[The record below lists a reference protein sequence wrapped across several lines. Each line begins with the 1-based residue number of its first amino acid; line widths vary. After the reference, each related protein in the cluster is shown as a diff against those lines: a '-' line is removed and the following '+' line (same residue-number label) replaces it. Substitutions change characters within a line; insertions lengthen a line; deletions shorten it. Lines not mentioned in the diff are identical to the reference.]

1 MPDQRFLP
9 VSASLKARAVACAL
23 LALAIFSIAPE
34 YGHAVS
40 RVDIDVGDMAGSDW
54 SARDVSIVLEL
65 PGAQQT
71 IAHVRVRQATLMAE
85 IGTLRDL
92 SIVCRNPR
100 VAEPLFACTR
110 ATVSGQFGRFGRQQL
125 RADVEYRSDRQTL
138 RFSIDGLTVAHGR
151 VHVTGQ
157 WLESGWTLTAKTEGL
172 ALASLRELAKPW
184 FALPDDLTIEGKA
197 SLEVTL
203 RGADTIATV
212 QASGTLNEITAN
224 NAAGTLATDK
234 LSMKLDTEL
243 TADGADWN
251 IRAKI
256 DSPSGQA
263 YSDPIFL
270 DFGQQPA
277 SATLSGR
284 WLAEQSVLQLGELKV
299 DQKDTVTAT
308 LTGELD
314 FDSEVLLRRMR
325 ADIGRLEFPVA
336 FTSLMLPFLLDSE
349 LKDLKIQGWVSGVV
363 EVEAGLPAAVALE
376 IHDVDA
382 TGQVATFN
390 ALRGKVNWL
399 SSARRAAPAGTSSA
413 RIGDAPSHLEWR
425 GGALYGISTGA
436 TRLDFVTS
444 GADFRLLK
452 PTELPI
458 LDGGLAIEELS
469 VREFGEP
476 QMSVRFAGE
485 LKPISVTLL
494 SRAFGWPEFA
504 GTIAG
509 RIPQVSLEEDVLSL
523 SGDLDAQVFG
533 GQVKVNALKLQN
545 PLGDY
550 PRFSA
555 NITMRNLDLE
565 AVTGTFSFGKIT
577 GRLNADI
584 RELELFQWAP
594 IKFDARLYTPPGDRS
609 RHLISQRA
617 VNNLSNIGGGGG
629 GVTAALSSGFLRFFE
644 NFRYDRLGLSCR
656 LENEICLMDG
666 IERQQG
672 ESYYIVKGSGLP
684 RIDIIGNAHRVSWSR
699 LVSQLAAIQASGGP
713 VVQ

>member
-1 MPDQRFLP
+1 M
-9 VSASLKARAVACAL
+9 RA
-23 LALAIFSIAPE
+23 
-34 YGHAVS
+34 
-40 RVDIDVGDMAGSDW
+40 
-54 SARDVSIVLEL
+54 
-65 PGAQQT
+65 
-71 IAHVRVRQATLMAE
+71 
-85 IGTLRDL
+85 
-92 SIVCRNPR
+92 
-100 VAEPLFACTR
+100 
-110 ATVSGQFGRFGRQQL
+110 
-125 RADVEYRSDRQTL
+125 
-138 RFSIDGLTVAHGR
+138 
-151 VHVTGQ
+151 TGQ
-157 WLESGWTLTAKTEGL
+157 WLESGWTLVARTEGL
-172 ALASLRELAKPW
+172 ALASIRELVKPW
-184 FALPDDLTIEGKA
+184 LQLPEDLTVEGKA
-197 SLEVTL
+197 SLDVTL
-203 RGADTIATV
+203 RGSDTIATV
-212 QASGTLNEITAN
+212 KASGTLNEITAN
-224 NAAGTLATDK
+224 NAAGTIATDK
-234 LSMKLDTEL
+234 LSMKFDTEL
-243 TADGADWN
+243 EADGGDWN

-256 DSPSGQA
+256 DSHSGQA
-263 YSDPIFL
+263 YSDPVFI

-277 SATLSGR
+277 SATLAGR
-284 WLAEQSVLQLGELKV
+284 WVSEQSVMQLSELKV
-299 DQKDTVTAT
+299 DQKDTVAAT
-308 LTGELD
+308 LAGELD
-314 FDSEVLLRRMR
+314 FGGETLLRKLRV
-325 ADIGRLEFPVA
+325 DLERLEFPVA
-336 FTSLMLPFLLDSE
+336 FTSLMLPFLLDTE
-349 LKDLKIQGWVSGVV
+349 LKDLRMEGRVSGIV
-363 EVEAGLPAAVALE
+363 EVEAGLPAAVALD
-376 IHDVDA
+376 IHQVNA

-390 ALRGKVNWL
+390 ALRGQVNWL
-399 SSARRAAPAGTSSA
+399 SSARRAAPGSATSRS
-413 RIGDAPSHLEWR
+413 GDAPSHLAWQD
-425 GGALYGISTGA
+425 GALYGISTGA

-444 GADFRLLK
+444 GVDFRLLK

-458 LDGGLAIEELS
+458 LDGGLAIDELS

-509 RIPQVSLEEDVLSL
+509 RIPQVSLEKDVLSL
-523 SGDLDAQVFG
+523 GGDLDAQVFG

-550 PRFSA
+550 PQFSA

-584 RELELFQWAP
+584 RDLELFQWAP
-594 IKFDARLYTPPGDRS
+594 IRFDARLYTPPGDKS

-644 NFRYDRLGLSCR
+644 DFRYARLGLSCR

-684 RIDIIGNAHRVSWSR
+684 RIDIIGNARRVSWSR
-699 LVSQLAAIQASGGP
+699 LVSQLTAIQESGGP

>member
-1 MPDQRFLP
+1 MPGERFHP
-9 VSASLKARAVACAL
+9 VHTSFKAQALAGVVLATAL
-23 LALAIFSIAPE
+23 LSIAPE
-34 YGHAVS
+34 RGDAVG
-40 RVDIDVGDMAGSDW
+40 RIDIDIGDLVGSDW
-54 SARDVSIVLEL
+54 SARNVSIALEL
-65 PGAQQT
+65 PGAEQT
-71 IAHVRVRQATLMAE
+71 IARVFVKQATLMPE
-85 IGTLRDL
+85 IGALRDL
-92 SIVCRNPR
+92 SITCPNPLVR
-100 VAEPLFACTR
+100 EPLFACKS

-125 RADVEYRSDRQTL
+125 RASLEYRSDNETL
-138 RFSIDGLTVAHGR
+138 RFAIDGLRVAQGR

-157 WLESGWTLTAKTEGL
+157 WLESGWTLAAKTEGL
-172 ALASLRELAKPW
+172 ALASLRELMKPW
-184 FALPDDLTIEGKA
+184 FALPDDLTVEGKA
-197 SLEVTL
+197 SLDVTL
-203 RGADTIATV
+203 HGADTIATAQV
-212 QASGTLNEITAN
+212 GGTLNDVTAN

-234 LSMKLDTEL
+234 LNVILDTEL
-243 TADGADWN
+243 KADGADWI

-256 DSPSGQA
+256 AARSGQA

-270 DFGQQPA
+270 DFAQQPA
-277 SATLSGR
+277 TATVAGR
-284 WLAEQSVLQLGELKV
+284 WIPEPGILQLSELKV
-299 DQKDTVTAT
+299 GQKDTVMAT
-308 LTGELD
+308 LAGELD
-314 FDSEVLLRRMR
+314 FGGEMLLRKLHV
-325 ADIGRLEFPVA
+325 DLERLEFPVA
-336 FTSLMLPFLLDSE
+336 FTSLMLPFLLDTE
-349 LKDLKIQGWVSGVV
+349 LKDLKMEGHVSGVV
-363 EVEAGLPAAVALE
+363 EMEAGLPAAFALE
-376 IHDVDA
+376 LHEVNA
-382 TGQVATFN
+382 TGNVASFR
-390 ALRGKVNWL
+390 ALDGQVNWL
-399 SSARRAAPAGTSSA
+399 SSARRDAPGGAASRLGAAPS
-413 RIGDAPSHLEWR
+413 RLEWQ

-436 TRLDFVTS
+436 TRIHFVTA
-444 GADFRLLK
+444 GADFRLLE

-469 VREFGEP
+469 VRELGEP

-523 SGDLDAQVFG
+523 GGDLDAEVFG

-550 PRFSA
+550 PQLSA

-584 RELELFQWAP
+584 RDLELFQWAP
-594 IKFDARLYTPPGDRS
+594 IKFDARLYTPPGDKS

-644 NFRYDRLGLSCR
+644 DFRYDRLGLSCR

-684 RIDIIGNAHRVSWSR
+684 RIDIIGNARRVSWNR
-699 LVSQLAAIQASGGP
+699 LVSQLTAIQASGGP

>member
-1 MPDQRFLP
+1 MPGERFHS
-9 VSASLKARAVACAL
+9 VHADLKAQALAGVVLATAL
-23 LALAIFSIAPE
+23 LAIAPE
-34 YGHAVS
+34 RGDAVG
-40 RVDIDVGDMAGSDW
+40 RIDIDIGDLVGSDW
-54 SARDVSIVLEL
+54 SARGVSIALEL
-65 PGAQQT
+65 PGAKQT
-71 IAHVRVRQATLMAE
+71 VARVHVQQATLMPE
-85 IGTLRDL
+85 IGALRDL
-92 SIVCRNPR
+92 SITCRNPL
-100 VAEPLFACTR
+100 VQKPLFACKG
-110 ATVSGQFGRFGRQQL
+110 ATVSGQFGRFGRQRL
-125 RADVEYRSDRQTL
+125 RASVEYRSDNETL
-138 RFSIDGLTVAHGR
+138 RLSIDGLKVAQGQ

-157 WLESGWTLTAKTEGL
+157 WLESGWRLEAKTEGL
-172 ALASLRELAKPW
+172 ALASMRELVKPW
-184 FALPDDLTIEGKA
+184 FALPDDLTVDGKA
-197 SLEVTL
+197 SLDVTL
-203 RGADTIATV
+203 HGGDTITTV
-212 QASGTLNEITAN
+212 QVSGTLNEVTAN

-234 LSMKLDTEL
+234 LSVKLDTEL
-243 TADGADWN
+243 EADGDDWI
-251 IRAKI
+251 IRAAI
-256 DSPSGQA
+256 DSRSGQA
-263 YSDPIFL
+263 YGDPIFL

-277 SATLSGR
+277 AATFAGR
-284 WLAEQSVLQLGELKV
+284 WIAEPSILRLSELKV
-299 DQKDTVTAT
+299 DQKDTVMAT
-308 LTGELD
+308 VAGELD
-314 FDSEVLLRRMR
+314 FSGATLLRKLRVELE
-325 ADIGRLEFPVA
+325 RLEFPRA
-336 FTSLMLPFLLDSE
+336 FTSLMLPFLLDTE
-349 LKDLKIQGWVSGVV
+349 LKDLEMQGRVSGVV
-363 EVEAGLPAAVALE
+363 EMEAGLPAALALE
-376 IHDVDA
+376 LHDVNA
-382 TGQVATFN
+382 TGQVATFK
-390 ALRGKVNWL
+390 ALRGHVNWL
-399 SSARRAAPAGTSSA
+399 SSARRDAPANAGLQL
-413 RIGDAPSHLEWR
+413 GDAPSRLEWQ

-436 TRLDFVTS
+436 TRIHFVAA
-444 GADFRLLK
+444 GADFRLLE

-458 LDGGLAIEELS
+458 LDGGLAIEDLS
-469 VREFGEP
+469 VRELGKPE
-476 QMSVRFAGE
+476 MSVRFAGE

-523 SGDLDAQVFG
+523 GGDLDAQVFG

-550 PRFSA
+550 PQLSA

-584 RELELFQWAP
+584 RDLELFQWAP
-594 IKFDARLYTPPGDRS
+594 VRFDARLYTPPGDKS

-644 NFRYDRLGLSCR
+644 DFRYDRLGLSCR